1 MKHFAGA
8 VENVMKRKWYC
19 QKVLWLFTLVPP
31 LLCLPYSVF
40 RKSCSANADSKQHGI
55 ELKLP
60 LRGATTP
67 LLVNKSNLTRQNAFQ
82 LSFWT
87 ACRTFWQI
95 VKLHGTF
102 WVICSSYRR
111 TETQRKKGHE
121 KPIYKAISNN
131 GHCNKRSIFVQK
143 IPKILFLIPKNTVR
157 NTWIFTSKLNCFW

>member
-87 ACRTFWQI
+87 LLVGHFDRLWNYMELFEWYALLTAEQKRNEKKVMRNQFTR
-95 VKLHGTF
+95 HG
-102 WVICSSYRR
+102 
-111 TETQRKKGHE
+111 
-121 KPIYKAISNN
+121 
-131 GHCNKRSIFVQK
+131 NKQQWA
-143 IPKILFLIPKNTVR
+143 L
-157 NTWIFTSKLNCFW
+157 